1 MLVQRNLSLSGVL
14 PLTFG
19 KSVNDPLSLGYSDAV
34 GFDSRAAQG
43 SRRKSSDTLPEHP
56 VNANG
61 AIPIDRAEEEW
72 RLRIDIQW
80 TPDFG
85 ISN

>member
-1 MLVQRNLSLSGVL
+1 MLLARQLTLSAVL

-19 KSVNDPLSLGYSDAV
+19 KSVNDPLSLRDSDAV
-34 GFDSRAAQG
+34 GFCSRAAHG

-56 VNANG
+56 ANANF
-61 AIPIDRAEEEW
+61 AIPTDRAEEEW
-72 RLRIDIQW
+72 RLRVDIQW